1 MEAPFPSTLLLLT
14 VFLLLLAPL
23 LLARELGGSYEHE
36 QHDNSSLM
44 LPSDAGG
51 GGGGA
56 VVPQPE
62 LDALPGG
69 VSRSGGRVPPAPK
82 PGHGPHPL
90 REPSP
95 SSSHGLGSYPGVSGR
110 QGPVPP
116 SPEGNTP
123 PHYGRSGPGAVVL
136 GALRAFRDAIV
147 RYVV

>member
-1 MEAPFPSTLLLLT
+1 MEAPPFPSTLLLT
-14 VFLLLLAPL
+14 VFLLLAPL
-23 LLARELGGSYEHE
+23 LLARELGDSYE
-36 QHDNSSLM
+36 QHVRSPLM
-44 LPSDAGG
+44 LPSDAA
-51 GGGGA
+51 GGGA

-95 SSSHGLGSYPGVSGR
+95 SSHGLGSYPGVSGR

-123 PHYGRSGPGAVVL
+123 PHYGRSGPAAGVL